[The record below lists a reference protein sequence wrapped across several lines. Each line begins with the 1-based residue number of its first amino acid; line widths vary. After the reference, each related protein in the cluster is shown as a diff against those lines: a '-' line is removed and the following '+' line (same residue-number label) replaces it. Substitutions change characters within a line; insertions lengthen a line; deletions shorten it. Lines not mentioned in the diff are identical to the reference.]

1 MTSYWINFVRSG
13 DPNGPGLPEWP
24 SFSEADSRVQQ
35 LRDPITPAG
44 VVDLKTLQVF
54 DAVYGRLRG
63 ASDDTRP

>member
-1 MTSYWINFVRSG
+1 
-13 DPNGPGLPEWP
+13 LPEWP

-35 LRDPITPAG
+35 LRDPIAPAG